1 MKRAALL
8 MLTWKKE
15 LKPMRLWKLYWSPSG
30 QHIATVKAKDA
41 RSAIRK
47 APAPWSLYVGE
58 IYAEEAK

>member
-1 MKRAALL
+1 
-8 MLTWKKE
+8 
-15 LKPMRLWKLYWSPSG
+15 MRLWKLYWSPSG